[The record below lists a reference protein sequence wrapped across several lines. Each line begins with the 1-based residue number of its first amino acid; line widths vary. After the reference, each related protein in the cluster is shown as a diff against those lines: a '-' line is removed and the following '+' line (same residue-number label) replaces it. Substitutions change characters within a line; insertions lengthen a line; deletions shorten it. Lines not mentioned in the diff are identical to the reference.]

1 MELIE
6 GRNAKEERRFPKN
19 VRQIGEPAS
28 DPRVLIED
36 YVYTFLRQMAESNQT
51 CIKTAILLGEFGTSG
66 IYIQGAL
73 DIDMGQE
80 VSGWFSHEHWRE
92 IFREVQTW
100 FEGLEVVGW
109 FMANPGFPPEL
120 TEELRN
126 LHLRNFSGEQ
136 YVFLQMDVI
145 ENEEIFYQY
154 GKNGLAPLCGYYI
167 YYEKNERMQAYM
179 SQRRGGVGIEPE
191 GILKDRAAARFR
203 NVMQEKKEQNTQKK
217 TMAFL
222 YASCTFLV
230 MVILVIG
237 ITMVNNYDR
246 MTDMEQALHSISESL
261 GESAAEETVS
271 EDVEKEMPADIEQ
284 AVAEENQKAAE
295 ETAGDPEDTAA
306 REEPQETVPEET
318 VPEEQSEEVQEVMSQ
333 SVQEPERYEV
343 QTGDTLLEICRTK
356 YGTEDMLN
364 EICEL
369 NELDDGDKIYVG
381 QTLVLP

>member
-19 VRQIGEPAS
+19 VRQIGEPS
-28 DPRVLIED
+28 SGSRILIED
-36 YVYTFLRQMAESNQT
+36 YVYTFLRQMAEADQT
-51 CIKTAILLGEFGTSG
+51 CIKTAILLGEFGTSD

-80 VSGWFSHEHWRE
+80 VAGWFSHEHWRE
-92 IFREVQTW
+92 IFQEAQTW